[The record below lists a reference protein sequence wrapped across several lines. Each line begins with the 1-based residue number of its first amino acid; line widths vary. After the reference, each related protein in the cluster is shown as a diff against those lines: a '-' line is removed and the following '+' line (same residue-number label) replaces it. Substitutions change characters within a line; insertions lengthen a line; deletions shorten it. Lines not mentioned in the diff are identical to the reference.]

1 MLHTY
6 QGSCHCG
13 AVRFAA
19 EIDLAQGT
27 LRCNCSICA
36 KLRFWPAIVA
46 PAAFR
51 LLAGEDALSDY
62 QFHTRRDHHFFCRH
76 CGVHP
81 FGTGNSPRWGAFY
94 AVNLP
99 CLDDAAP
106 AELAAAPVTWI
117 DGKNDNWDGAP
128 AITGY
133 L

>member
-1 MLHTY
+1 MTKTY

-13 AVRFAA
+13 ALRFAA
-19 EIDLAQGT
+19 DIDLARGT

-51 LLAGEDALSDY
+51 LLAGAAILADY
-62 QFHTRRDHHFFCRH
+62 QFLARRDHHFFCPH
-76 CGVHP
+76 CGVHA
-81 FGTGNSPRWGAFY
+81 FGTGTSPRWGAFY
-94 AVNLP
+94 AVNLA
-99 CLDDAAP
+99 CLDDATP

-117 DGKNDNWDGAP
+117 DGKNDQWDSAP
-128 AITGY
+128 AFTAH

>member
-1 MLHTY
+1 MTKTY

-19 EIDLAQGT
+19 AIDLARGT

-36 KLRFWPAIVA
+36 KLRFWPAIIA

-51 LLAGEDALSDY
+51 LLAGEDALADY
-62 QFHTRRDHHFFCRH
+62 QFHTRRDHHFFCRQ

-81 FGTGNSPRWGAFY
+81 FGTGTSPRWGAFY
-94 AVNLP
+94 AVNVV
-99 CLDDAAP
+99 CLDDVPQEA
-106 AELAAAPVTWI
+106 LAAAPITWI
-117 DGKNDNWDGAP
+117 DGRNDNWDSAP
-128 AITGY
+128 AFTAH